1 MGFKLRLSGSEV
13 VVVFLPEW
21 TCLLWYF
28 GDHCGDS
35 GSGHIRLGFWSLS
48 LLMELTRK
56 TVQRSTCLRLIPYF
70 AKLMLESEK
79 CIFAE
84 LPSLAEKSR
93 VL

>member
-1 MGFKLRLSGSEV
+1 MNFSALAIIV
-13 VVVFLPEW
+13 VTVAVVN
-21 TCLLWYF
+21 
-28 GDHCGDS
+28 
-35 GSGHIRLGFWSLS
+35 GHIRSGFWYLS
-48 LLMELTRK
+48 LPMELTRK